1 MADSLFAIARSG
13 LEVERQRVE
22 VIARNLAHA
31 GTALAPDGQGYRP
44 RTLLSGPGGS
54 FAAALGGAPT
64 QTTAADRGRLGVSV
78 LGLAE
83 LDTPPRWVHDPAHP
97 RADAQGRV
105 AYPGV
110 DHAGQMT
117 LLVQT
122 QRAYEA
128 NLVMFNAARSM
139 STRALELGRPK

>member
-22 VIARNLAHA
+22 VIARNLANA
-31 GTALAPDGQGYRP
+31 GNALGPDGQGYRAQV
-44 RTLLSGPGGS
+44 LLSGPA
-54 FAAALGGAPT
+54 FASALAVDAGTGP
-64 QTTAADRGRLGVSV
+64 GPLGVTV
-78 LGLAE
+78 RGVNEQAA
-83 LDTPPRWVHDPAHP
+83 PARWVHDPAHP
-97 RADAQGRV
+97 YANAQGRV

-110 DHAGQMT
+110 DHAGQMA

-128 NLVMFNAARSM
+128 NLVMFNAARTM